1 MQSHRYEYKIAGDTS
16 NHDDIRIHVPSSKLF
31 TMVGDLPL
39 MHLDKA
45 LWFSAK
51 CIVRTK
57 CLSSKEHMPQFRCTS
72 FMLDHLGCYLSH
84 GTTTPTTQHSYGI
97 ACKLRTCML
106 RCSMQTLQC
115 LQCTRKNIHPKPK
128 ALKPTDI
135 MRSFLQWWVLALRM
149 YNIYMLHTDET
160 VRSNNGWMSFAISY
174 TTTFS
179 PSPSPLRSSSSVKR
193 PRPKNKRPAAKSK
206 TCSTQVWFAEWFS
219 AKLTLEPLTTCISR
233 IIQRCELELLPIGK
247 STRKASKS
255 SKSIVLGN
263 KSNVPQ
269 RKSIQQLAFQN

>member
-149 YNIYMLHTDET
+149 YNIYMLHYIPMKLLEATMVEC
-160 VRSNNGWMSFAISY
+160 
-174 TTTFS
+174 
-179 PSPSPLRSSSSVKR
+179 PSLFLTPLLSAQVQVHYGPFLQSRDQGRKTR
-193 PRPKNKRPAAKSK
+193 GQQQRARPAVHK
-206 TCSTQVWFAEWFS
+206 FG
-219 AKLTLEPLTTCISR
+219 
-233 IIQRCELELLPIGK
+233 LL
-247 STRKASKS
+247 SDF
-255 SKSIVLGN
+255 
-263 KSNVPQ
+263 
-269 RKSIQQLAFQN
+269 QQN